1 MAANGSQNQDAPNQ
15 GGLYKHVKMSVRSAN
30 ILVGVLLAALVIV
43 IVFVAIN
50 NGFKVSF
57 DTDGGSR
64 ADAVEAMYGD
74 LLVEPETPVKEGYV
88 FTGWYRDIDCTV
100 EWDFALDKVEG
111 DLTLYAG
118 WDEKNE

>member
-1 MAANGSQNQDAPNQ
+1 MAANDSQKQDAPNQ

-50 NGFKVSF
+50 NGFTVSF

-64 ADAVEAMYGD
+64 VDAVEAMYGD
-74 LLVEPETPVKEGYV
+74 LIAEPTPPVKEGYM

-100 EWDFALDKVEG
+100 EWDFTLDKVEG

-118 WDEKNE
+118 WKEKAE

>member
-1 MAANGSQNQDAPNQ
+1 
-15 GGLYKHVKMSVRSAN
+15 MSVRSAN

-57 DTDGGSR
+57 DTDGASR
-64 ADAVEAMYGD
+64 VDAVEAMYGD
-74 LLVEPETPVKEGYV
+74 LLIEPETPVKEGYV
-88 FTGWYRDIDCTV
+88 FCGWYRDIDCTV
-100 EWDFALDKVEG
+100 EWDFATDKVEG

>member
-50 NGFKVSF
+50 NGFTAVSY
-57 DTDGGSR
+57 TH
-64 ADAVEAMYGD
+64 
-74 LLVEPETPVKEGYV
+74 
-88 FTGWYRDIDCTV
+88 
-100 EWDFALDKVEG
+100 LDVYKRQ
-111 DLTLYAG
+111 A
-118 WDEKNE
+118 K

>member
-1 MAANGSQNQDAPNQ
+1 MGAASLKD
-15 GGLYKHVKMSVRSAN
+15 K
-30 ILVGVLLAALVIV
+30 VLLAALVIV

-64 ADAVEAMYGD
+64 VDAVEAMYGD

-111 DLTLYAG
+111 DLILYAG